1 MNLRQLARTDLNLL
15 LTLHVL
21 LEERSVSHAAHKL
34 HLTQP
39 AISKALARLRE
50 QFGDPLFQ
58 RASRGLVPTPFAT
71 SLQEPLRLWL
81 QEATALF
88 DGNEFDAASWHGEF
102 SIEANEFLHLLVL
115 PPLVETLARKAPGI
129 VLKTHTQYHDQ
140 LHGLEEGELDF
151 VLNLEFSVLPPA
163 FTSEVVYTDAP
174 ALLARSGH
182 PLHRQRFRHDEIFR
196 YPRVALRMADM
207 EKFMLFQARTG
218 LPPLKH
224 SWPAFCETDNL
235 MAALAIIARTDYI
248 LPGAGMLAA
257 LASRELD
264 FKPLPPIGAPAVQLD
279 YCLVSHQRVQH
290 SAAHAWMRQTIKEVI
305 GTMGAMAGKQTPA
318 RSAGKGSAGQTVKT
332 KAVKAA
338 RQA

>member
-50 QFGDPLFQ
+50 LLGDPLFQ
-58 RASRGLVPTPFAT
+58 RASRGLVPTPFAI
-71 SLQEPLRLWL
+71 SLQGPLQQWL
-81 QEATALF
+81 QDATAMF
-88 DGNEFDAASWHGEF
+88 DGSEFDAASWHGEF
-102 SIEANEFLHLLVL
+102 SIEANEFLHMLVL

-129 VLKTHTQYHDQ
+129 QLKTHTQYHDQ
-140 LHGLEEGELDF
+140 LHGLEQGELDF

-163 FTSEVVYTDAP
+163 FTSEVVYSDAP
-174 ALLARSGH
+174 ALFARSGH
-182 PLHRQRFRHDEIFR
+182 PLHRQRFRHDDIFR
-196 YPRVALRMADM
+196 YPRVSLRMADM
-207 EKFMLFQARTG
+207 EKFMLFQSRTG

-224 SWPAFCETDNL
+224 VWPALCETDNL
-235 MAALAIIARTDYI
+235 VAALAIVARTDYI
-248 LPGAGMLAA
+248 LPGAGILAA

-264 FKPLPPIGAPAVQLD
+264 FKPLPTTGAPAVKLD

-305 GTMGAMAGKQTPA
+305 GAMAGNQAPA
-318 RSAGKGSAGQTVKT
+318 RRAGRGGDGQTVKT
-332 KAVKAA
+332 KTVKAA
-338 RQA
+338 KRI